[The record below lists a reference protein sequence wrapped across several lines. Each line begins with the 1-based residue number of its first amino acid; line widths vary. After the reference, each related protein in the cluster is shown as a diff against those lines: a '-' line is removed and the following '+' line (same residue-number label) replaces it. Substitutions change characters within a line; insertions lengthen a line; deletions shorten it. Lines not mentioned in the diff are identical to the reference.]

1 MKVKMSRVRKF
12 GDGTPN
18 RRRWLLSLTTIA
30 VLGLA
35 MGSSGCNDDDDD
47 VVDVTPPAIPAGVS
61 SITADEEIILYWIP
75 NREPDLEGYRIWWS
89 ADNNS
94 FEELDDIDAFDPDY
108 YDAGTGEGDDYML
121 YFDFGIANRSEN
133 FYAVTAY
140 DLAGNESDLSLE
152 YVRDVPRPEGDVVL
166 QRTTL
171 APMESGFDFSR
182 APIDPSPQDYLL
194 VSTDVWYEVDGG
206 GVPWLVVAAPST
218 QREIRVQDYGLV
230 GFDGLSI
237 APASGYSRRD
247 RVEVI
252 AGHCYAFEIVTD
264 PGGLGLLNYAKL
276 YIKSVSANE
285 VSMRWGYQEISGEPQ
300 LKHDPDGP
308 RLPQSR
314 ALQWI
319 KRKADQS

>member
-1 MKVKMSRVRKF
+1 MKVRMSRAWTF
-12 GDGTPN
+12 GDGTLS
-18 RRRWLLSLTTIA
+18 RRRWSLSLATIA

-35 MGSSGCNDDDDD
+35 MGSSGCNDDDD

-61 SITADEEIILYWIP
+61 SITADGEIILYWIP
-75 NREPDLEGYRIWWS
+75 NRELDLDGYRIWWS
-89 ADNNS
+89 VDNNS

-121 YFDFGIANRSEN
+121 YFDFGIANGSEN

-140 DLAGNESDLSLE
+140 DLAGNESELSLE

-166 QRTTL
+166 QRNDL
-171 APMESGFDFSR
+171 VRQASGFDFSG
-182 APIDPSPQDYLL
+182 AVTDPSPQDYLL
-194 VSTDVWYEVDGG
+194 ASTDVWFEVDEY
-206 GVPWLVVAAPST
+206 GVPLLVLPAPSG
-218 QREIRVQDYGLV
+218 QREIRVQDYGFV

-247 RVEVI
+247 RVEAI

-264 PGGLGLLNYAKL
+264 PGGLELLNYAKL
-276 YIKSVSANE
+276 YIKSVDANQ
-285 VSMRWGYQEISGEPQ
+285 VSMRWGYQEVSGEPQ
-300 LKHDPDGP
+300 LKHDPDSS